1 MFIIVTYVN
10 DLVVLHNLNY
20 LIRWHAAPHVCGED
34 LRRQFFPSFCYIV
47 VLALSS
53 YLITV
58 PEQLW
63 LNQVV
68 QVG

>member
-34 LRRQFFPSFCYIV
+34 LRRQFFPSFLLHSGVNIIF
-47 VLALSS
+47 
-53 YLITV
+53 LITV

-63 LNQVV
+63 LNQIV